1 VKNLILYPLV
11 ILIRFFQGVSD
22 YCQLMYNMFR
32 SYKSWDFYLKLS
44 NIYMFQIGI
53 KSIPIVIVTGLF
65 AGMVLAVQAS
75 YQVQESLIPG
85 MEWTIGSV
93 VGEAILLELAPMI
106 TALVMTGKI
115 GATIAAEIG
124 TMRVTEQI
132 DALETLSLDPI
143 AYLIV
148 PRVLAGLVMFPVLVI
163 IADFF
168 GIFGGLIACL
178 STLDINSYQFVKGL
192 KSWFNPWDAIFG
204 LIKAVHFGFA
214 ITSIACY
221 FGFYTTGGAQ
231 GVGKSTMN
239 TVVASCV
246 TIVILDYFLAEILL

>member
-1 VKNLILYPLV
+1 MFTIFAYPIKKITL
-11 ILIRFFQGVSD
+11 FFEYIGQ
-22 YCQLMYNMFR
+22 YIMLMLKMFR
-32 SYKSWDFYLKLS
+32 SIDSWHNYTS
-44 NIYMFQIGI
+44 NIIEQMIVVGS
-53 KSIPIVIVTGLF
+53 KSIPIVIITSF
-65 AGMVLAVQAS
+65 FSGMVTSIQGA
-75 YQVQESLIPG
+75 YQMTTTLVPK
-85 MEWTIGSV
+85 WYIGGI
-93 VGEAILLELAPMI
+93 VGESVILELAPMI
-106 TALVMTGKI
+106 TGLVLAGRV
-115 GATIAAEIG
+115 GANIAAEIG

-132 DALETLSLDPI
+132 DALETLSLDPV

-178 STLDINSYQFVKGL
+178 SLDINSYQFVKGL
-192 KSWFNPWDAIFG
+192 KSWFNPWDSIFG

>member
-1 VKNLILYPLV
+1 MFTIFDYPIKKITLFFEYIGQYLMLMVK
-11 ILIRFFQGVSD
+11 
-22 YCQLMYNMFR
+22 MFR
-32 SYKSWDFYLKLS
+32 SIDSWHKYTS
-44 NIYMFQIGI
+44 NIINQMIVIGS
-53 KSIPIVIVTGLF
+53 KSIPIVIITSF
-65 AGMVLAVQAS
+65 FSGMVTSVQGA
-75 YQVQESLIPG
+75 YQMTTTLVPK
-85 MEWTIGSV
+85 WYIGGI
-93 VGEAILLELAPMI
+93 VGESVILELAPMI
-106 TALVMTGKI
+106 TGLVLAGRV
-115 GATIAAEIG
+115 GANIAAEIG

-132 DALETLSLDPI
+132 DALETLSLDPV

-163 IADFF
+163 IADFS
-168 GIFGGLIACL
+168 GIFGGLVACL

-246 TIVILDYFLAEILL
+246 TIVILDYLLAEILL

>member
-1 VKNLILYPLV
+1 MLMVK
-11 ILIRFFQGVSD
+11 
-22 YCQLMYNMFR
+22 MFR
-32 SYKSWDFYLKLS
+32 STDSLSDYTS
-44 NIYMFQIGI
+44 NIIDQMIIIGS
-53 KSIPIVIVTGLF
+53 KSIPIVLITSF
-65 AGMVLAVQAS
+65 FSGMVTSVQGA
-75 YQVQESLIPG
+75 YQMTTTLVPK
-85 MEWTIGSV
+85 WYIGGI
-93 VGEAILLELAPMI
+93 VGESVILELAPMI
-106 TALVMTGKI
+106 TGLVLAGRV
-115 GATIAAEIG
+115 GANIAAEIG

-132 DALETLSLDPI
+132 DALETLSLDPV
-143 AYLIV
+143 AYLVV

-163 IADFF
+163 FANFC

-178 STLDINSYQFVKGL
+178 STLDINSYQFIKGV
-192 KSWFNPWDAIFG
+192 KSWFNPWDAVFG

-246 TIVILDYFLAEILL
+246 TIVILDYLLAEILL

>member
-1 VKNLILYPLV
+1 MFRIFDYPIKKITSFFEYIGQYLMLMVK
-11 ILIRFFQGVSD
+11 
-22 YCQLMYNMFR
+22 MFR
-32 SYKSWDFYLKLS
+32 STDSLSDYTS
-44 NIYMFQIGI
+44 NIIDQMIIIGS
-53 KSIPIVIVTGLF
+53 KSIPIVLITSF
-65 AGMVLAVQAS
+65 FSGMVTSVQGA
-75 YQVQESLIPG
+75 YQMTTTLVPK
-85 MEWTIGSV
+85 WYIGGI
-93 VGEAILLELAPMI
+93 VGESVILELAPMI
-106 TALVMTGKI
+106 TGLVLAGRV
-115 GATIAAEIG
+115 GANIAAEIG

-132 DALETLSLDPI
+132 DALETLSLDPV
-143 AYLIV
+143 AYLVV

-163 IADFF
+163 FANFC

-178 STLDINSYQFVKGL
+178 STLDINSYQFIKGV
-192 KSWFNPWDAIFG
+192 KSWFNPWDAVFG

-246 TIVILDYFLAEILL
+246 TIVILDYLLAEILL